1 MQSGI
6 RVGSILGI
14 PLLIDPSWFLV
25 IALFAFINSVE
36 WQNRYP
42 DWSSFLTVGT
52 GLVTALLLFGSVLLH
67 ELGHSVVALAQGIK
81 VNSITLF
88 MFGGMASIDRE
99 SKTPFR
105 AFMVAIAGPAV
116 SLLLFILLAGGNT
129 LFLEQG
135 QPLSIVAMNLA
146 RINLVLALFNLIP
159 GLPLDGGQILKAV
172 VWKVT
177 GSRYQGIHW
186 AARTGQLLGWLA
198 VAFGLFIT
206 FAGGG
211 GGLWIAL
218 LGWFCT
224 RNASNYDRVTS
235 YQETLLKLKVS
246 DAMAR
251 EFRVVEGDSTL
262 REFVDQYLLRE
273 ERPMFFAASRGRY
286 QGLVRPE
293 DLQTIERSLWEE
305 KRLSEIAVPLDELAT
320 VTESTSLLKVVR
332 QLESDRL
339 PRMIV
344 LTPAG
349 AVAGVVDRA
358 DAVRAMATAMK
369 LPLSDKD
376 FAQLKSEGGYPAG
389 LNLAAI
395 AATMPEN

>member
-25 IALFAFINSVE
+25 IVLFAFLNSME
-36 WQNRYP
+36 WQTRYP
-42 DWSSFLTVGT
+42 DWSSLLTWGT

-67 ELGHSVVALAQGIK
+67 ELGHSIVALAQGIK

-99 SKTPFR
+99 SKTPLR
-105 AFMVAIAGPAV
+105 AFLVAIAGPAV
-116 SLLLFILLAGGNT
+116 SLGLFIAIAAGNT
-129 LFLEQG
+129 FFLEPG
-135 QPLSIVAMNLA
+135 QPLSIIAMNLA

-159 GLPLDGGQILKAV
+159 GLPLDGGQILKAI
-172 VWKVT
+172 VWKMT
-177 GSRYQGIHW
+177 GSRYKGIHW

-198 VAFGLFIT
+198 VAFGLFVT
-206 FAGGG
+206 FYGGG

-218 LGWFCT
+218 LGWFCA
-224 RNASNYDRVTS
+224 RNASNYDRVTT
-235 YQETLLKLKVS
+235 YQEALLGLKVS
-246 DAMAR
+246 DAMVR
-251 EFRVVEGDSTL
+251 EFRVVEGESTV

-286 QGLVRPE
+286 QGLVKPE
-293 DLQTIERSLWEE
+293 DVQTIERSLWEQ
-305 KRLSEIAVPLDELAT
+305 KHLSDIVVPLEQLPT
-320 VTESTSLLKVVR
+320 VAESTSLVKVVR
-332 QLESDRL
+332 QLESDNL
-339 PRMIV
+339 PRLVV

-358 DAVRAMATAMK
+358 DAVRAMAQAMK
-369 LPLSDKD
+369 LPLSDQD
-376 FAQLKSEGGYPAG
+376 FARLKSEGGYPAG

-395 AATMPEN
+395 ASTIPEN